1 MNAPAAASRAPSSRM
16 APSLEFVDC
25 SLRDGHQSLL
35 ATRMSGSQCLAALP
49 HLRDAGYRCL
59 ELWGGAVL
67 DASLRFTNEDPFER
81 LDALRRCLDQ
91 GSSAG
96 QPIQIRSLCRGQ
108 NLFGYAPYPD
118 NVVSEF
124 MKEAVRAGSFPANAP
139 GQPTTNLNKVK
150 LPGAGGG
157 AHRIRIFDA
166 LNDVR
171 NLVTALMATKAFN
184 GVAEAALSY
193 TTSPVHD
200 VDHFVRFARAALDC
214 GADALAIKDMAGLL
228 HPADAFTLI
237 ESLKQQFPGV
247 EITLHSHC
255 TTGLAAAT
263 YIVGM
268 LTGVEKLDTGH
279 GPLAGGTAQPPV
291 ELMQWFADALGLQTN
306 VDPRKFAE
314 IDSVLRGLRNELA
327 DIDKNQNHIGNP
339 WPAQPT
345 KEQAQQIKRVIDL
358 LKQRDRHACD
368 LAVALLEEKFMRA
381 QNYPPADSAQ
391 LESQV
396 PGGMISNLQS
406 QLNDQGKL
414 HLLPQILEEIPRVRK
429 AAGYVPLVTPTSQ
442 IIGSQ
447 AAFNIILGEP
457 YKQVS
462 IPFRDVVMGKFGKLP
477 GPVDARVL
485 EKVSG
490 GEPPYLGRAADLVD
504 DVDLPKVFAS
514 NGKLIRS
521 HRDLLLLLLF
531 PMPARTFLAKRN
543 AEPA

>member
-1 MNAPAAASRAPSSRM
+1 
-16 APSLEFVDC
+16 
-25 SLRDGHQSLL
+25 H
-35 ATRMSGSQCLAALP
+35 
-49 HLRDAGYRCL
+49 
-59 ELWGGAVL
+59 
-67 DASLRFTNEDPFER
+67 
-81 LDALRRCLDQ
+81 
-91 GSSAG
+91 
-96 QPIQIRSLCRGQ
+96 
-108 NLFGYAPYPD
+108 
-118 NVVSEF
+118 
-124 MKEAVRAGSFPANAP
+124 
-139 GQPTTNLNKVK
+139 
-150 LPGAGGG
+150 G

-200 VDHFVRFARAALDC
+200 TDHFVRFARAALDC
-214 GADALAIKDMAGLL
+214 GADTLAIKDMAGLL
-228 HPADAFTLI
+228 HPSDAFELI
-237 ESLKQQFPGV
+237 ETLQREFPGV

-255 TTGLAAAT
+255 TTGLACAT
-263 YIVGM
+263 YVVGM
-268 LTGVEKLDTGH
+268 ITGVDKLDTGH

-291 ELMQWFADALGLQTN
+291 ELMQWFADALGMDTN
-306 VDPRKFAE
+306 VNPEHFRGIDVKLRELRAE
-314 IDSVLRGLRNELA
+314 LV
-327 DIDKNQNHIGNP
+327 DIDKNTDHIGNP

-345 KEQAQQIKRVIDL
+345 PEQASQIGRVIEL
-358 LKQRDRHACD
+358 LRQRDRHACD
-368 LAVALLEEKFMRA
+368 LAVALIEEKFMRA
-381 QNYPPADSAQ
+381 QNYPPADTAQ

-406 QLNDQGKL
+406 QLQDQGKL
-414 HLLPQILEEIPRVRK
+414 DLLPQILDEIPRVRK

-442 IIGSQ
+442 IVGSQ

-490 GEPPYLGRAADLVD
+490 GEPPYVGRAADLVD
-504 DVDLPKVFAS
+504 DVDLPKVFQS
-514 NGKLIRS
+514 NGELIRS

-543 AEPA
+543 QADA

>member
-1 MNAPAAASRAPSSRM
+1 MPDAPGNM
-16 APSLEFVDC
+16 IEFVDT

-35 ATRMSGSQCLAALP
+35 ATRMSGKQVMQALP
-49 HLRDAGYRCL
+49 LIRDAGYRGM

-81 LDALRRCLDQ
+81 LDDLRRCLDE
-91 GSSAG
+91 GPLGAG
-96 QPIQIRSLCRGQ
+96 GVQIRSLCRGQ

-124 MKEAVRAGSFPANAP
+124 MKEAVRSGSAPANKP
-139 GQPTTNLNKVK
+139 RTDGDGTVTPNVNKSM
-150 LPGAGGG
+150 GHG

-228 HPADAFTLI
+228 HPSDAFTLI
-237 ESLKQQFPGV
+237 EALQRDFPGV
-247 EITLHSHC
+247 ELTLHSHC
-255 TTGLAAAT
+255 TTGLATAT
-263 YIVGM
+263 YVVGL
-268 LTGVEKLDTGH
+268 LTGVDRLDTAH
-279 GPLAGGTAQPPV
+279 GPLAGGTSQPPV
-291 ELMQWFADALGLQTN
+291 ELLQWFADALDLNTN
-306 VDPRKFAE
+306 VDPSSFRG
-314 IDSVLRGLRNELA
+314 IDTKLRQLRAELA
-327 DIDKNQNHIGNP
+327 DIDKNQDHIGQP
-339 WPAQPT
+339 WPAHPT
-345 KEQAQQIKRVIDL
+345 KEQAKQIDRVIEL
-358 LKQRDRHACD
+358 LQQRDRHACD
-368 LAVALLEEKFMRA
+368 LAVALIEEKFMRA
-381 QNYPPADSAQ
+381 QNYPAADTAQ

-406 QLNDQGKL
+406 QLQDQGKL
-414 HLLPQILEEIPRVRK
+414 DLLPQILEEIPRVRK
-429 AAGYVPLVTPTSQ
+429 SAGYVPLVTPTSQ
-442 IIGSQ
+442 IVGSQ

-477 GPVDARVL
+477 GPVDSRVL

-490 GEPPYLGRAADLVD
+490 GEPPYVGRAADLVD
-504 DVDLPKVFAS
+504 DVDLPAVFKS
-514 NGKLIRS
+514 HGDLIRT

-531 PMPARTFLAKRN
+531 PMPARTFLANRN
-543 AEPA
+543 KTDA

>member
-1 MNAPAAASRAPSSRM
+1 MNAPGTAPGSPPDSVAQRR
-16 APSLEFVDC
+16 SVEFVDC

-35 ATRMSGSQCLAALP
+35 ATRMSGTQCMAGLP
-49 HLRDAGYRCL
+49 AVRDAGYRCM

-67 DASLRFTNEDPFER
+67 DASLRFTEEDPFER
-81 LDALRRCLDQ
+81 LDAIRRCLDDAPQ
-91 GSSAG
+91 G
-96 QPIQIRSLCRGQ
+96 PVQIRSLCRGQ
-108 NLFGYAPYPD
+108 NLFGYNPYPD

-124 MKEAVRAGSFPANAP
+124 MKEAVRAGSAPANAP
-139 GQPTTNLNKVK
+139 EQTTQGFNKT
-150 LPGAGGG
+150 AGVG

-166 LNDVR
+166 LNDIR

-200 VDHFVRFARAALDC
+200 TDHFVRFARAALDC

-228 HPADAFTLI
+228 HPADAFELI
-237 ESLKQQFPGV
+237 EALQNEFPGV

-255 TTGLAAAT
+255 TTGLACAT
-263 YIVGM
+263 YVVGM
-268 LTGVEKLDTGH
+268 LTGVDKLDTGH

-291 ELMQWFADALGLQTN
+291 ELMQWFADALGIDTN
-306 VDPRKFAE
+306 VDPSRFAD
-314 IDSVLRGLRNELA
+314 IDQVLREQRAQLA
-327 DIDKNQNHIGNP
+327 DIDKNTDHVGNP
-339 WPAQPT
+339 WPLHPND
-345 KEQAQQIKRVIDL
+345 EQKRHIGRVIEL
-358 LKQRDRHACD
+358 LEQRERHAGD
-368 LAVALLEEKFMRA
+368 LAVALIEEKLMRP
-381 QNYPPADSAQ
+381 QGYPAADTAQ

-406 QLNDQGKL
+406 QLQDQGKL
-414 HLLPQILEEIPRVRK
+414 DLLPQILDEIPRVRK

-442 IIGSQ
+442 IVGSQ

-462 IPFRDVVMGKFGKLP
+462 IPFRDVVIGKFGKLP

-490 GEPPYLGRAADLVD
+490 GEPPYVGRAADLVD
-504 DVDLPKVFAS
+504 DVDLPKVFQS
-514 NGKLIRS
+514 NGELIRS

-543 AEPA
+543 QADE

>member
-1 MNAPAAASRAPSSRM
+1 
-16 APSLEFVDC
+16 
-25 SLRDGHQSLL
+25 
-35 ATRMSGSQCLAALP
+35 
-49 HLRDAGYRCL
+49 
-59 ELWGGAVL
+59 
-67 DASLRFTNEDPFER
+67 
-81 LDALRRCLDQ
+81 RRCLDDAPQ
-91 GSSAG
+91 G
-96 QPIQIRSLCRGQ
+96 PVQIRSLCRGQ
-108 NLFGYAPYPD
+108 NLFGYNPYPD

-124 MKEAVRAGSFPANAP
+124 MKEAVRAGSAPANP
-139 GQPTTNLNKVK
+139 SGSVTPNVNKS
-150 LPGAGGG
+150 AGDG

-166 LNDVR
+166 LNDIR

-200 VDHFVRFARAALDC
+200 TDHFVRFARAALDC

-228 HPADAFTLI
+228 HPADAFELI
-237 ESLKQQFPGV
+237 EALQSEFPGV

-255 TTGLAAAT
+255 TTGLACAT
-263 YIVGM
+263 YVVGM
-268 LTGVEKLDTGH
+268 LTGVDKLDTGH

-291 ELMQWFADALGLQTN
+291 ELMQWFADALGIETN
-306 VDPRKFAE
+306 VDPSRFAG
-314 IDSVLRGLRNELA
+314 IDQVLRDQRAQLA
-327 DIDKNQNHIGNP
+327 DIDKNTDHVGNP
-339 WPAQPT
+339 WPLKPND
-345 KEQAQQIKRVIDL
+345 EQKRHIGRVIEL
-358 LKQRDRHACD
+358 LEQRERHAGD
-368 LAVALLEEKFMRA
+368 LAVALIEEKLMRP
-381 QNYPPADSAQ
+381 QGYPAADTAQ

-406 QLNDQGKL
+406 QLQDQGKL
-414 HLLPQILEEIPRVRK
+414 DLLPQILDEIPRVRK

-490 GEPPYLGRAADLVD
+490 GEPPYVGRAADLVD
-504 DVDLPKVFAS
+504 DVDLPKVFQS
-514 NGKLIRS
+514 NGELIRS

-543 AEPA
+543 QAE